1 MYVSTLDRFG
11 YAEALHM
18 ANAFA
23 EMVEQQLTKHV
34 VVQHHPELLALAEAA
49 EEALGALYIAIA
61 DTTPF

>member
-1 MYVSTLDRFG
+1 MTQLDS
-11 YAEALHM
+11 YSYHEALHM

-23 EMVEQQLTKHV
+23 EMIEQQLTKHA

-61 DTTPF
+61 NADPH